1 MSNGMEEKKNLFSST
16 KEYNFPTCTRGTP
29 EEIAVVQADKSD
41 SAKLENSHYI

>member
-1 MSNGMEEKKNLFSST
+1 MAWKKRKTCFRQQKST
-16 KEYNFPTCTRGTP
+16 TFPTCTRGTP